1 MASLAD
7 KAPGP
12 STLNPSTSDVNNAT
26 RLHASVSMD
35 SNAKTPGRSRAG
47 SWDSQSTASGGFLP
61 DAKKKPASIAE
72 TSSRRLTV
80 VIFGATGDLAKKKL
94 YPALYQLMLLGQL
107 PRGDKIRIVGFGRRA
122 VELQAFI
129 KKQCA
134 NVKHDARLPFA
145 EFASR
150 LFFHGGG
157 AYDKADGF
165 ESLSTLLD
173 ELEEGPTDRLFFLSV
188 PPTVFGAC
196 AQHVSA
202 CCRAKDSKRWTRLII
217 EKPFGRDAESFA
229 ELDAST
235 ASSWSE
241 DELFRID
248 HYLGKEVVLN
258 LSTLRF
264 ANQLFEPTW
273 NAKCIESVEITF
285 KEDIGTQGRGGYFD
299 GFGIIRD
306 IMQNHL
312 LQVLVLC
319 AMEPPVSDAPEDIQR
334 AKVDVLKA
342 MSIPSLNDA
351 FLAQYTEDN
360 FMSEPGYL
368 EDPGVPDDSVTPTFA
383 AIVLHINNE
392 RWKGVPFVMKA
403 GKGLDERLA
412 EVRVRYKS
420 QPYNAPHVDRMAK
433 NELVCR
439 IQPDEALYI
448 KTHTKK
454 PGLEQAVEP
463 TCMDMRYANA
473 FGGSYLADAY
483 ERMFLNATKGDS
495 SLFVSSGELREAWR
509 VFTPLLHAIDKQRPR
524 PISYAFGERNPRGF
538 RDWSLKHAQVKQ
550 RQSFMETLA
559 GLGESEGGLRA
570 YFDRFDSDKDGTLR
584 AEEIRELARSL
595 YDGRD
600 PPENTLRKFF
610 HLARGFDLKNQITFA
625 DFTYF
630 ARCARVAHKPRK
642 TFVWDAC
649 SEK

>member
-1 MASLAD
+1 MAALAE
-7 KAPGP
+7 K
-12 STLNPSTSDVNNAT
+12 TLNKSTSQHLSPAT
-26 RLHASVSMD
+26 RPSKSLSMED
-35 SNAKTPGRSRAG
+35 TTSPRARAG
-47 SWDSQSTASGGFLP
+47 SWDSVSTASGGFLP
-61 DAKKKPASIAE
+61 ETKSKPASIKE

-122 VELQAFI
+122 VELQGFI

-134 NVKHDARLPFA
+134 NVKKDARLLF
-145 EFASR
+145 EDFASR

-157 AYDKADGF
+157 AYDKAPGF
-165 ESLSTLLD
+165 ESLATLLD
-173 ELEEGPTDRLFFLSV
+173 ELEQGLPTDRLFFLSV

-202 CCRAKDSKRWTRLII
+202 CCRAQAPKRWTRLII
-217 EKPFGRDAESFA
+217 EKPFGKDSDSFA

-235 ASSWSE
+235 SGSWSE

-273 NAKCIESVEITF
+273 NSRCIESVEITF

-319 AMEPPVSDAPEDIQR
+319 AMEPPASDAPSDIQA
-334 AKVDVLKA
+334 AKVEVLKA
-342 MSIPSLNDA
+342 MSIPSLDDA

-383 AIVLHINNE
+383 AIVLKINNE

-420 QPYNAPHVDRMAK
+420 QPYNKLLVGPQAK

-439 IQPDEALYI
+439 IQPDEALYL

-454 PGLEQAVEP
+454 PGLEQEVEP
-463 TCMDMRYANA
+463 TCMDMRYAST

-483 ERMFLNATKGDS
+483 ERMFLNAAKGDS

-509 VFTPLLHAIDKQRPR
+509 VFTPLLHAIDKTRPK
-524 PISYAFGERNPRGF
+524 PILYAFGERNPRGF
-538 RDWSLKHAQVKQ
+538 RDWSLQHASVKQ
-550 RQSFMETLA
+550 RQSFMETLSGLSGDA
-559 GLGESEGGLRA
+559 GALRA
-570 YFDRFDSDKDGTLR
+570 YFDRYDADKDGTLR
-584 AEEIRELARSL
+584 ADEIRDLARSL
-595 YDGRD
+595 YAGRD

-610 HLARGFDLKNQITFA
+610 HLARGFDLKDKITFQ

-630 ARCARVAHKPRK
+630 ARCARIAHKSKPRAYERD
-642 TFVWDAC
+642 VC